1 LDLLEAFNRLAT
13 WAVEGQSIW
22 MIVLVSGKEGPRPS
36 ASTVDV
42 LRGSF
47 GLVFAMALMGL
58 GVWIFVSYSL
68 PNLDRVKRSLTWPEV
83 PCRIVYSGTKRS
95 GSSDDPT
102 YRADIHYTYRVGDRT
117 YTSTMVDFLY
127 APTGTQSE
135 AALLASQYP
144 VNSEHVCF
152 VDPEN
157 PSVVTLRR
165 GYRPEHAAAYMPLLL
180 VLMGGAVFV
189 GVVVWLVR
197 QHRAAVAA
205 SEAV

>member
-1 LDLLEAFNRLAT
+1 MRRPGAPWTRCSRRDPLRQSSAT
-13 WAVEGQSIW
+13 SV
-22 MIVLVSGKEGPRPS
+22 
-36 ASTVDV
+36 
-42 LRGSF
+42 
-47 GLVFAMALMGL
+47 
-58 GVWIFVSYSL
+58 
-68 PNLDRVKRSLTWPEV
+68 
-83 PCRIVYSGTKRS
+83 
-95 GSSDDPT
+95 
-102 YRADIHYTYRVGDRT
+102 
-117 YTSTMVDFLY
+117 
-127 APTGTQSE
+127 APGTGTQSE

-152 VDPEN
+152 ADPDN

-205 SEAV
+205 VTGTA

>member
-1 LDLLEAFNRLAT
+1 MESQFVR
-13 WAVEGQSIW
+13 
-22 MIVLVSGKEGPRPS
+22 MIALVSGKEGPRPS
-36 ASTVDV
+36 ASTVDAV
-42 LRGSF
+42 RGSC
-47 GLVFAMALMGL
+47 GLLFAMALMGL
-58 GVWIFVSYSL
+58 GGWIFFSYSL

-83 PCRIVYSGTKRS
+83 PCRIVHSGTKQA
-95 GSSDDPT
+95 GSSKDIT
-102 YRADIHYTYRVGDRT
+102 YHADIHYTYRVGNRT
-117 YTSTMVDFLY
+117 YTSTVVDFLY

-152 VDPEN
+152 ADPDN

-205 SEAV
+205 VTGTA